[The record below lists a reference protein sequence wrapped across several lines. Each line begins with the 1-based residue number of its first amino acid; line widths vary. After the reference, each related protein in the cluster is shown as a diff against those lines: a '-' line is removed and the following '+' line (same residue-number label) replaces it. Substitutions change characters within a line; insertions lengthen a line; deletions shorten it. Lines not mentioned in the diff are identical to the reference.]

1 MTAVVSVQAL
11 VFQDGGILTLGA
23 NLFNMGV
30 IGVSVA
36 YASYTAS
43 ARLLRRASWGLN
55 AAGFV
60 SGWFSIFIA
69 ALSCGLQLAW
79 SGVSP
84 ARIVLPAMAGIH
96 ALIGLGEGLIT
107 AGALVFLSAARPA
120 LRDRARA
127 GNRTNRGVFSAGIL
141 FSLLLIVLS
150 PLASTQPDGL
160 FWVAGQSGFLDK
172 ARSAVYQI
180 FPNYSLPGFTNPAL
194 ARVFA
199 GTLGLVIVTA
209 VTYGLARRGRRDV
222 VKKPREVE

>member
-1 MTAVVSVQAL
+1 
-11 VFQDGGILTLGA
+11 
-23 NLFNMGV
+23 
-30 IGVSVA
+30 
-36 YASYTAS
+36 
-43 ARLLRRASWGLN
+43 
-55 AAGFV
+55 
-60 SGWFSIFIA
+60 
-69 ALSCGLQLAW
+69 
-79 SGVSP
+79 
-84 ARIVLPAMAGIH
+84 
-96 ALIGLGEGLIT
+96 
-107 AGALVFLSAARPA
+107 
-120 LRDRARA
+120 
-127 GNRTNRGVFSAGIL
+127 
-141 FSLLLIVLS
+141 VLS